1 MPDNQQPK
9 INVKA
14 HDLWPTRIWSF
25 ELHQLAS
32 QHSDWMNTIYQKRE
46 ADPSKPGYSIRGG
59 WHSDRNLFTDPSFK
73 PLAVA
78 CRSTF
83 KEVFKLMQP
92 MTNFRFRLDAWANI
106 QERGGFNVSHIHAN
120 TLLSGCF
127 YLKVPEGSGEIVFKD
142 PRPGAVMTGFPGR
155 GINTAKDF
163 KIKPTEG
170 TLLIFPNWLEH
181 YVESHEGEFDRIS
194 IAMNAVAGGA

>member
-1 MPDNQQPK
+1 MSKDEQPK
-9 INVKA
+9 INVKV
-14 HDLWPTRIWSF
+14 HDLWPTRVWSF
-25 ELHQLAS
+25 ELSQLSELQAE
-32 QHSDWMNTIYQKRE
+32 WMDALYKKRE
-46 ADPSKPGYSIRGG
+46 QDPNKPQYSIRGG
-59 WHSDRNLFTDPSFK
+59 WHSDRNLFTDAAFK

-78 CRSTF
+78 CRSAF

-92 MTNFRFRLDAWANI
+92 MTNFKFRLDAWANI
-106 QERGGFNVSHIHAN
+106 QEKGGFNVAHIHAN

-127 YLKVPEGSGEIVFKD
+127 YLKAPEGSGEIVFRD
-142 PRPGAVMTGFPGR
+142 PRAGAVLTGFPGK
-155 GINTAKDF
+155 GINTPKDF

-181 YVESHEGEFDRIS
+181 FVESHDGEFDRIS